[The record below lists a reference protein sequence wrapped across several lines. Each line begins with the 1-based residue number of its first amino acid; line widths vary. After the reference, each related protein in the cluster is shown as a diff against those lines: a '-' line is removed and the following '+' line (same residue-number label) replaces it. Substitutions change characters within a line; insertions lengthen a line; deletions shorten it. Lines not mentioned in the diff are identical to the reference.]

1 MGKISIKFYEED
13 CSGCHSCE
21 VACKQEHGLGVGPR
35 VVRVLEKAPSFKP
48 LFCHHCD
55 PPPCATACPEDAI
68 RMDTG
73 THTPAFGS
81 RDDAVL
87 GRVDLLALLGRRGA
101 EPGTG
106 GSVTQPDTWV

>member
-1 MGKISIKFYEED
+1 MEKISIKFYEED

-68 RMDTG
+68 TRDPETG
-73 THTPAFGS
+73 VVLHDNDKCTGCN
-81 RDDAVL
+81 AVP
-87 GRVDLLALLGRRGA
+87 GKSGA
-101 EPGTG
+101 EKAANVAVQGPVPGAH
-106 GSVTQPDTWV
+106 